1 MKAYTYCAIGS
12 NKNTM
17 TCVASGIGTFP
28 SEESARNYLTD
39 NFFKTNGV
47 YPQRVEIIPVSR
59 SMLQGL
65 IGSCNDG
72 ED

>member
-1 MKAYTYCAIGS
+1 MKAYNYCAIGN
-12 NKNTM
+12 NKSKM

-39 NFFKTNGV
+39 NFFETNGV

-59 SMLQGL
+59 SMLQGFL
-65 IGSCNDG
+65 NSTCDG